1 MKAGRKSTLMTDEYG
16 GYYHVSKEFA
26 RHEKVDHGTREYV
39 RGDAYSN
46 SAEGYVAI
54 LKRGIIGVCHHV
66 SEAHLLRYL
75 AEFDFPYCNRASLK
89 ISDRERADKLPE
101 GARGKRLTYRRIDES
116 AHA

>member
-1 MKAGRKSTLMTDEYG
+1 MKTGRKSTLMTDEYG

-75 AEFDFPYCNRASLK
+75 AEFDFPYCNRVKLGIDDK
-89 ISDRERADKLPE
+89 MRADIPLLNVK
-101 GARGKRLTYRRIDES
+101 GKRLS
-116 AHA
+116 